1 MSVLRLLAL
10 AAIVVWSLFP
20 IALVV
25 MASFKPAIEIFA
37 VPPKLL
43 FTPTFANYV
52 ELASRWPEFFTALL
66 NSVIVTAGATLLTV
80 AASALAGWVLARQ
93 RGPGVTASAFFM
105 IAIRMFP
112 PIVITLPLFP
122 VITGIG
128 LEDT

>member
-1 MSVLRLLAL
+1 MSALRLLAL

-25 MASFKPAIEIFA
+25 IASFKPAIEIFA

-43 FTPTFANYV
+43 FTPTLENYA
-52 ELASRWPEFFTALL
+52 ELAAR
-66 NSVIVTAGATLLTV
+66 
-80 AASALAGWVLARQ
+80 VLARQ
-93 RGPGVTASAFFM
+93 RGRSVTASAFFM

-122 VITGIG
+122 VVTWIG
-128 LEDT
+128 LEDTHLILILLYATFFVSLGSWIMKAFVDQ